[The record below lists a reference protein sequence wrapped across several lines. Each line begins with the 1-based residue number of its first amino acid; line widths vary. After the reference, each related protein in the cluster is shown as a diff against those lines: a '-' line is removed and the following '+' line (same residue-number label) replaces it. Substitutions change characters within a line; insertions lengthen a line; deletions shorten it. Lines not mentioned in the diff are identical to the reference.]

1 MSTRRNL
8 SILTVGLVLLTAA
21 VAQAGTVQ
29 FADVVFE
36 SQENQKHP
44 EAAERVI
51 IVREDT
57 EGPVD
62 VCVGYINNN
71 FDSPNS
77 GVVSARIEIAR
88 AEEAAD
94 GSLTKAIE
102 RVNIS
107 GPVKKN
113 SFGGCK
119 SVDRLGVGDSVTF
132 PFVFEDFKRMKKDHI
147 VAVAGALAIDGGD
160 PGQRS
165 ACGSGTAGGL
175 SEAGDG
181 TAYLADVVFQAA
193 EKQKHPGSAERS
205 IIMREDTAGS
215 VQLCVGY
222 LKSFGDPDTGKIST
236 KVRVSRQETA
246 EDGTVAEVVERVKL
260 ASNVRKGSVNKCKE
274 IDALSAGDSVTFPI
288 KARGLER
295 MPSGSLA
302 TLVAAVVVDSADAFR
317 NITCTG
323 GGGDGGGG
331 NGDGGG
337 NGGGGSAS
345 NNQQAAQI
353 LRGCATSSIGVQFQW
368 DKGRLNA
375 DRRVG
380 GSIETIG
387 PFGSFSEAAN
397 AARARWSC
405 GAGNATTA
413 DDGTQM
419 NRLSTW
425 GGVSGRRL
433 ALRFEKTG
441 GSQVYVDAW
450 SSATGAIHGPAHGSV
465 GAAIRDFCGRSDI
478 SC

>member
-1 MSTRRNL
+1 MNTRRNL
-8 SILTVGLVLLTAA
+8 SIITVGLVLLAA
-21 VAQAGTVQ
+21 SAAQAGTVQ
-29 FADVVFE
+29 FADVVYE
-36 SQENQKHP
+36 SQEKQKHP

-51 IVREDT
+51 IVRADT
-57 EGPVD
+57 GGPVD

-71 FDSPNS
+71 FDSPNA
-77 GVVSARIEIAR
+77 GVVSAKIEIAR
-88 AEEAAD
+88 GEEDAD
-94 GSLTKAIE
+94 GSVTTVIEKLTIK
-102 RVNIS
+102 
-107 GPVKKN
+107 GPVTKN

-119 SVDRLGVGDSVTF
+119 RVDRLRIGDSVTF
-132 PFVFEDFKRMKKDHI
+132 PFVFEGFKQMKKDHI

-160 PGQRS
+160 PGRRS
-165 ACGSGTAGGL
+165 VCGSGSAAGLG
-175 SEAGDG
+175 EAGDG
-181 TAYLADVVFQAA
+181 TAYLADVVVQAA
-193 EKQKHPGSAERS
+193 EKQKHPTSVERS
-205 IIMREDTAGS
+205 IIMREDTAGP
-215 VQLCVGY
+215 VELCVGY
-222 LKSFGDPDTGKIST
+222 LKGFGDPDKGKLSS
-236 KVRVSRQETA
+236 KVLVSRQETA
-246 EDGTVAEVVERVKL
+246 DDGTVTEVVERVKL
-260 ASNVRKGSVNKCKE
+260 ASKVRKGSVNKCKE
-274 IDALSAGDSVTFPI
+274 IDALNAGDSVTFPI
-288 KARGLER
+288 KARGFER
-295 MPSGSLA
+295 MPDGSLA
-302 TLVAAVVVDSADAFR
+302 TIVAGVVVDSADAFR
-317 NITCTG
+317 NITCSSGGGDG
-323 GGGDGGGG
+323 GGGDGGG
-331 NGDGGG
+331 D
-337 NGGGGSAS
+337 GGGGSAS

-387 PFGSFSEAAN
+387 PFGSFAEAAN

-405 GAGNATTA
+405 GAGNSTTT

-465 GAAIRDFCGRSDI
+465 GAAIRNFCGRSDI

>member
-1 MSTRRNL
+1 MITRRNL
-8 SILTVGLVLLTAA
+8 SILTVGLVLLAA
-21 VAQAGTVQ
+21 SVAQAGTVQ

-44 EAAERVI
+44 AGAERVI
-51 IVREDT
+51 VVREDT
-57 EGPVD
+57 GGPVD

-71 FDSPNS
+71 FDSPS
-77 GVVSARIEIAR
+77 AGTVSARIEIAR
-88 AEEAAD
+88 AEEAAN
-94 GSLTKAIE
+94 GSVTKVIE
-102 RVNIS
+102 KVNIS

-119 SVDRLGVGDSVTF
+119 SVDQLRIGDSVTF
-132 PFVFEDFKRMKKDHI
+132 PFVFEGFKQMKKDHI

-160 PGQRS
+160 AGRRS
-165 ACGSGTAGGL
+165 ACGSGSAGGL

-181 TAYLADVVFQAA
+181 TAYLADVVYQAA
-193 EKQKHPGSAERS
+193 EKQKHPGSTERS
-205 IIMREDTAGS
+205 IIMREDTAGP

-222 LKSFGDPDTGKIST
+222 LKSFGDPDKGKIST
-236 KVRVSRQETA
+236 KVQVSRQETA
-246 EDGTVAEVVERVKL
+246 DDGTVTEVVERVKL
-260 ASNVRKGSVNKCKE
+260 ASKVRKGSVNKCKE

-302 TLVAAVVVDSADAFR
+302 TIVAAVVVDSADAFR

-331 NGDGGG
+331 NGGGG
-337 NGGGGSAS
+337 GGGGSAS

-380 GSIETIG
+380 GSVETIG
-387 PFGSFSEAAN
+387 PFGSFAEAAN

-405 GAGNATTA
+405 GAGNAATA

-433 ALRFEKTG
+433 ALRFEKSG

-450 SSATGAIHGPAHGSV
+450 SSATGAIHGPAHGSI

>member
-1 MSTRRNL
+1 MSTRHNL
-8 SILTVGLVLLTAA
+8 PIITVGLILVAA
-21 VAQAGTVQ
+21 SVAQAGTVQ

-36 SQENQKHP
+36 SQDNRKHP

-51 IVREDT
+51 VVREDT
-57 EGPVD
+57 GGPVD

-71 FDSPNS
+71 FDSPNA
-77 GVVSARIEIAR
+77 GVVSARVEIAR
-88 AEEAAD
+88 AEEAGD
-94 GSLTKAIE
+94 GSLIKAIE

-119 SVDRLGVGDSVTF
+119 RVDRLRVGDSVTF

-160 PGQRS
+160 PGRRS
-165 ACGSGTAGGL
+165 ACGSGSAAGL

-193 EKQKHPGSAERS
+193 EKQKHPSRAERS
-205 IIMREDTAGS
+205 IIMREDTAGP
-215 VQLCVGY
+215 VQVCVGY
-222 LKSFGDPDTGKIST
+222 LKGFGDPEKGKLSSR
-236 KVRVSRQETA
+236 VQVSRQETA
-246 EDGTVAEVVERVKL
+246 DDGTVNEVVERVKL
-260 ASNVRKGSVNKCKE
+260 SGKVRKGSVNKCKE
-274 IDALSAGDSVTFPI
+274 IDALNAGDSVTFPI
-288 KARGLER
+288 QAKGLER
-295 MPSGSLA
+295 MSSGSLA
-302 TLVAAVVVDSADAFR
+302 TIVAGVVVDSADAFR

-323 GGGDGGGG
+323 GGGDGGG
-331 NGDGGG
+331 DGGG

-345 NNQQAAQI
+345 NNQQAAQV

-368 DKGRLNA
+368 DKGRLHA

-380 GSIETIG
+380 SSIETIG
-387 PFGSFSEAAN
+387 PFGSFAEAAN

-405 GAGNATTA
+405 GPGNAATA

-433 ALRFEKTG
+433 ALRFEKSG

-450 SSATGAIHGPAHGSV
+450 SSATGAIHGPAHGSI